1 MRALA
6 AALVAWLGEG
16 DGTLLDAYS
25 STCLERVWR
34 AQHNATWLTGL
45 LHRHPDASAMDAR
58 LQVAELEYVC
68 TSQAGRT
75 VIAENYVGLDPVDR
89 L

>member
-1 MRALA
+1 MDFDTVEQLRHALIEFQD
-6 AALVAWLGEG
+6 V
-16 DGTLLDAYS
+16 Y
-25 STCLERVWR
+25 
-34 AQHNATWLTGL
+34 NATWLTGL